1 MSATRDRINT
11 FFKYKDLLRELVV
24 RDVKLKYRRS
34 FFGICL
40 EYFESVI
47 DHAGNDTGVFT
58 DVPERY

>member
-1 MSATRDRINT
+1 MSATRDRIEIQT
-11 FFKYKDLLRELVV
+11 QL
-24 RDVKLKYRRS
+24 
-34 FFGICL
+34 FGICL

>member
-1 MSATRDRINT
+1 MSSSRCKIEIQTQ
-11 FFKYKDLLRELVV
+11 L
-24 RDVKLKYRRS
+24 
-34 FFGICL
+34 FGICL